1 VMLLSWFCCRKW
13 SGRVCIAQKRYVIRD
28 ILVLVLVVEPYSL
41 SHTHT
46 HSLSQSSQTS
56 TIFVEKYINAYDI
69 KLVLLETTIMIH
81 VLVAYYLVL

>member
-41 SHTHT
+41 THT
-46 HSLSQSSQTS
+46 HSLCQSSQTS

-81 VLVAYYLVL
+81 VLVVYYLVL